1 MASSS
6 ARWVLPGVL
15 GAALVMAP
23 AVLAGQATPPDF
35 QFRAPTIS
43 LTLKGGMFLPRAGSD
58 VFDFTTEQLTLDR
71 SDFRSPSGGGE
82 VGVWFGNRAEMVVG
96 FDLSQV
102 TRTSELRDWVEEN
115 GDPILQDT
123 RFSSGPTGYVGGKV
137 YLLPVGDQFGQ
148 FVWIPRTLN
157 AHIGGGLGRT
167 SYTFHQWGDF
177 VDEEEET
184 IFTGDFTSKGASLMY
199 YASGGVDVRFLQRT
213 YLTLE
218 GKYQWADARLTS
230 SNFSGFEPIDLSGLR
245 LSVGLSF
252 RY

>member
-1 MASSS
+1 MTSSS
-6 ARWVLPGVL
+6 IRWVLPGVL

-23 AVLAGQATPPDF
+23 VVLAGQAAPPDF
-35 QFRAPTIS
+35 HFRGPTIS
-43 LTLKGGMFLPRAGSD
+43 LTLKGGMFLPRAQSD
-58 VFDFTTEQLTLDR
+58 VFDFTTAQLTLDR

-82 VGVWFGNRAEMVVG
+82 VGVWFGNRTELVVG

-102 TRTSELRDWVEEN
+102 TRNSELRDWVEEN
-115 GDPILQDT
+115 GDPILQDM
-123 RFSSGPTGYVGGKV
+123 RFASGPTGYVGGKV
-137 YLLPVGDQFGQ
+137 YLLPLGEQFGQ

-157 AHIGGGLGRT
+157 AHVGGGLGRT
-167 SYTFHQWGDF
+167 SYTFEQWGDF
-177 VDEEEET
+177 VDEEEGT
-184 IFTGDFTSKGASLMY
+184 IFTGDFTSTGESLMY

-213 YLTLE
+213 YLTFE
-218 GKYQWADARLTS
+218 GKYQWADARLNS